1 MKTMKQTLVWLTAA
15 VLALSLVSS
24 AEAQNAQRTGKVVR
38 IKGEARYSTGNKVWQ
53 PLKVGTVLKS
63 GYIVQTALNS
73 YADVVINEEASA
85 APVMMP
91 TATSTA
97 APARSGAG
105 GGGGAAAAP
114 DQDVVRLLDDTYVVF
129 DNLTAVDTGAD
140 RVTETM
146 IDLKKGSIFGTV
158 KKQAAASR
166 FEIKIPNGVAGI
178 RGTIFL
184 ISANGN
190 IACLTGSVVAAFT
203 NPAGEVATQ
212 VVGAGQQFNIG
223 SGAGGEM
230 GAATRSSMSQA
241 ANEFAQSSPPG
252 LGLGRGKGKGNAYGH
267 DKDHVSPNGPK
278 NPVTPPGP
286 PPS

>member
-85 APVMMP
+85 APVAMP

-97 APARSGAG
+97 APARSGG
-105 GGGGAAAAP
+105 GGGRTAAAP
-114 DQDVVRLLDDTYVVF
+114 DQDVVHLLDDTYVVF

-230 GAATRSSMSQA
+230 GAATRTSMSQA
-241 ANEFAQSSPPG
+241 AQEFAQSSQPG

-278 NPVTPPGP
+278 NPPPGLP
-286 PPS
+286 